1 LRCRP
6 DLARSDHPPS
16 SSAALAVHAR
26 ELMHPH
32 PLSCRLG
39 EESPLGRLARTQ
51 AKVLFLGT
59 DYNTCTAFHLAE
71 YRLPTSPTETEG
83 ASVSDPE
90 HGAAWVTYTD
100 IALNEEDFPHIGS
113 AFEET
118 GAVTIGRVGQ
128 ALARLFPLAE
138 AVDFA
143 TEWMLSNRVTGP

>member
-1 LRCRP
+1 MP
-6 DLARSDHPPS
+6 
-16 SSAALAVHAR
+16 
-26 ELMHPH
+26 
-32 PLSCRLG
+32 
-39 EESPLGRLARTQ
+39 
-51 AKVLFLGT
+51 
-59 DYNTCTAFHLAE
+59 
-71 YRLPTSPTETEG
+71 
-83 ASVSDPE
+83 DPE

-143 TEWMLSNRVTGP
+143 TEWMLSNRVTGPIT